1 MDRELDGHIRS
12 FRSCAH
18 LLGSFAH
25 SFARASDL
33 RECREDLEGE
43 PALLEVREG
52 RVHVEAVCEVRRH
65 EPLGRK
71 EGRLGRWG

>member
-1 MDRELDGHIRS
+1 MDISVLSVHALTCSAHSLIRS
-12 FRSCAH
+12 H
-18 LLGSFAH
+18 
-25 SFARASDL
+25 DL

-71 EGRLGRWG
+71 EGSVG